1 MKHIP
6 TLLFLLAT
14 CAFAFEML
22 PLNLTELKTAGTPG
36 SVARQDGVVRL
47 ELKGVNKAPFI
58 VTASCPVASQEP
70 AYHVLRGQ
78 VKPEGTATCWAT
90 IVMRNE
96 KGGWIREVRTPDF
109 TANGQWQDFT
119 LRLYTHETT
128 ALLEVNLLA
137 ANGGAADFRGLSVE
151 KTTAEEGRPADAPDM
166 EFWINMDYNDDV
178 GYWHNIKGMKRYDAA
193 AIADYFKFC
202 KENGVTGVLWRVS
215 CMGQMDYPTKV
226 GTVYPSFTDGRE
238 LSETESRMKSI
249 LAEFDP
255 VEVAVRE
262 ARRNGIQIYIW
273 MTVCDE
279 AYNHPDRGKVSYC
292 QFLEDHPECKLLDRE
307 GKPLEGTMSY
317 SEPAAREYRLALVK
331 ELLGY
336 KADGIYLCNRT
347 HSWSFGNDPDCDYG
361 FNPTAVAEYQKRYGV
376 DIRKVDFEKDAQAKK
391 QWMAL
396 KAEGYDQLIHEA
408 SELIHA
414 AGQKLMLGVCFWGIA
429 TGQVGANYGKMSV
442 DIPGYLKDGYV
453 DAIVSGQNKVGPFFA
468 AGEAAAFRRHAR
480 PGQKLYF
487 WAQMVDYGA
496 GMISPESL
504 LDQAAFF
511 NFYGANG
518 AMYHESINF
527 EEKDHPETYMK
538 PISKFFRE
546 H

>member
-1 MKHIP
+1 MKRFAP
-6 TLLFLLAT
+6 LLLLLTA
-14 CAFAFEML
+14 CAFAFETL
-22 PLNLTELKTAGTPG
+22 PLNFNDLKTAGTPG
-36 SVARQDGVVRL
+36 SVALRDGAVRL
-47 ELKGVNKAPFI
+47 ALKGVNKAPFI
-58 VTASCPVASQEP
+58 ATAQCPLADTAP
-70 AYHVLRGQ
+70 AFYVLRGQ
-78 VKPEGTATCWAT
+78 AKAEGTAACHASVT
-90 IVMRNE
+90 MRTE
-96 KGGWIREVRTPDF
+96 KGGWIREVSTPEFSGD
-109 TANGQWQDFT
+109 QWQDFA
-119 LRLYTHETT
+119 LRFYTHET
-128 ALLEVNLLA
+128 AARLDINLLA
-137 ANGGAADFRGLSVE
+137 SNGGAALFRNLAVE
-151 KTTAEEGRPADAPDM
+151 KTNAEEGRPADAPDM

-202 KENGVTGVLWRVS
+202 KANGVTGVLWRVS

-226 GTVYPSFTDGRE
+226 GTVYPSFMDE
-238 LSETESRMKSI
+238 ADMSDTEKRMKSI
-249 LAEFDP
+249 IAEFDP

-279 AYNHPDRGKVSYC
+279 AYNDPEKGKVHYS

-336 KADGIYLCNRT
+336 GADGLYLCNRT

-361 FNPTAVAEYQKRYGV
+361 FNPTPVAEYQKRFGV
-376 DIRKVDFEKDAQAKK
+376 DIRTVDFEKDPQAKK
-391 QWMAL
+391 QWMEL

-408 SELIHA
+408 SQMIHA
-414 AGQKLMLGVCFWGIA
+414 AGQKLMLGVSFWGIS
-429 TGQVGANYGKMSV
+429 TGQIGANYGKLSV
-442 DIPGYLKDGYV
+442 DIPGYLRDGWV

-468 AGEAAAFRRHAR
+468 AAEAATFRRHAR

-496 GMISPESL
+496 GMITVEDL
-504 LDQAAFF
+504 LKQADFF
-511 NFYGANG
+511 SFYGANG

-527 EEKDHPETYMK
+527 EEHDHPETYMK
-538 PISKFFRE
+538 PISKFFQE

>member
-1 MKHIP
+1 MKRLV
-6 TLLFLLAT
+6 TLLLLLAI
-14 CAFAFEML
+14 CALAFETL
-22 PLNLTELKTAGTPG
+22 PLNLSELKTAGTPG
-36 SVARQDGVVRL
+36 SVATRDGVVRL
-47 ELKGVNKAPFI
+47 ALKGVNKAPFI
-58 VTASCPVASQEP
+58 ATTQCPLANTTP
-70 AYHVLRGQ
+70 AFYVVRGQ
-78 VKPEGTATCWAT
+78 IKAEGAAQSHVSVT
-90 IVMRNE
+90 MRTE
-96 KGGWIREVRTPDF
+96 SGGWIREVSTPDF
-109 TANGQWQDFT
+109 TGGEWQDFA
-119 LRLYTHETT
+119 LRFYTTEET
-128 ALLEVNLLA
+128 ARLDVNLLA
-137 ANGGAADFRGLSVE
+137 SNGGAALFRNLSVE
-151 KTTAEEGRPADAPDM
+151 RTTAEEGRPADAPDM

-178 GYWHNIKGMKRYDAA
+178 DYWHNIKGMKRYDAA
-193 AIADYFKFC
+193 AIADYFRFC
-202 KENGVTGVLWRVS
+202 KESGVTGVLWRVS
-215 CMGQMDYPTKV
+215 CIGQMDYPTKV
-226 GTVYPSFTDGRE
+226 GTVYPSFVPGKPSRVE
-238 LSETESRMKSI
+238 ERMKSI

-262 ARRNGIQIYIW
+262 ARKNGIQIYIW

-279 AYNHPDRGKVSYC
+279 AYNDPERGKVNQG

-376 DIRKVDFEKDAQAKK
+376 DIRTVDFEKDPQAKK

-414 AGQKLMLGVCFWGIA
+414 AGQKLMLGVSFWGVS
-429 TGQVGANYGKMSV
+429 TGQIGANYGKMSV

-453 DAIVSGQNKVGPFFA
+453 DAIVSGQYMVGPFFA
-468 AGEAAAFRRHAR
+468 AAEAAAFRRHAR

-487 WAQMVDYGA
+487 WAQMVHYGK
-496 GMISPESL
+496 GMITVQDL

-511 NFYGANG
+511 SFYGANG

-527 EEKDHPETYMK
+527 EEHDHPETYMK
-538 PISKFFRE
+538 PISKFFHE